1 MSEKKIVLAG
11 NPNVGKST
19 IFNKLTGLNQ
29 HTGNW
34 PGKTVDYACGSYE
47 YNGEKYLIYDLP
59 GTYSLNAHSSE
70 EEISSEFICFG
81 NYDVV
86 VIVVD
91 AINMERNLNLV
102 LQILEVTNKAVLCI
116 NLMDQAKNR
125 KIKIDLEKMAKI
137 LKIPVVGTSAGKQR
151 KLTDL
156 LKKIYDVD
164 NFVDSFKIDYDNFI
178 EENIKKI
185 ERNLNVKRWMAVR
198 ILMGDEFFVENLI
211 KNYNL
216 DEQLVYEQ
224 IKNVKISLLDE
235 GINKNSLN
243 DYIVKTINNK
253 SKEIYDECITI
264 NRKLNNEYKFDR
276 IITNKWIGLPF
287 MLGMLAIIFWITIVG
302 SNYPSDYLYN
312 ILFKLGD
319 YLRELLIRLNSPSW
333 LVDMLINGVYQVL
346 AWVVS
351 VMLPPMMIFF
361 PLFSLLEES
370 GFLPRIAFNL
380 DKYFRKCYTC
390 GKQALTMA
398 MGFGCN
404 AVGVTGCRIIDSAR
418 EKLIAILTNTFVPC
432 NGRFPTLIALISIFI
447 VKDSFGVFNSFVNV
461 LILIIV
467 ILIGI
472 MVTFLIS
479 KVLSVTILKGIP
491 SSFILELPPYRKPM
505 FMKVIFRSIKDKAIF
520 VLGRALVVSAPAG
533 LLIYVL
539 ASINV
544 GDISLL
550 KYISLLL
557 DNFASY
563 FGMDGVILLA
573 FILGFPANEIV
584 FPIMLMIYLSTGQ
597 MVEVGDL
604 NSLREVLISNG
615 WTITTGICVM
625 LFSLIHFPC
634 STTCLTIKKET
645 NSWKWTLLGI
655 IIPTVT
661 GLIICFLVSNVLKV
675 FL

>member
-116 NLMDQAKNR
+116 NLMDQAKSR

-156 LKKIYDVD
+156 LKKIHDVD
-164 NFVDSFKIDYDNFI
+164 NFVDRFKIDYDSFI

-185 ERNLNVKRWMAVR
+185 EKNLKIKRWMAIR

-211 KNYNL
+211 NNYNL

-224 IKNVKISLLDE
+224 IKNVKISLLDQ

-276 IITNKWIGLPF
+276 IITNKWIGIPF

-319 YLRELLIRLNSPSW
+319 YLKELLIRLNSPSW

-505 FMKVIFRSIKDKAIF
+505 FMKIIFRSIKDKAIF

-533 LLIYVL
+533 LIIYVL

>member
-34 PGKTVDYACGSYE
+34 PGKTVDYACGSYK

-116 NLMDQAKNR
+116 NLMDQAKSR

-156 LKKIYDVD
+156 LKKIHDVD
-164 NFVDSFKIDYDNFI
+164 NFVDRFKIDYDSFI

-185 ERNLNVKRWMAVR
+185 EKNLKIKRWMAIR

-211 KNYNL
+211 NNYNL

-224 IKNVKISLLDE
+224 IKNVKISLLDQ

-276 IITNKWIGLPF
+276 IITNKWIGIPF

-319 YLRELLIRLNSPSW
+319 YLKELLIRLNSPSW

-533 LLIYVL
+533 LIIYVL

>member
-116 NLMDQAKNR
+116 NLMDQAKSR
-125 KIKIDLEKMAKI
+125 KIKIDLEEMAKI

-156 LKKIYDVD
+156 LKKIHDVD
-164 NFVDSFKIDYDNFI
+164 NFVDRFKIDYDSFI

-185 ERNLNVKRWMAVR
+185 EKNLKIKRWMAIR

-211 KNYNL
+211 NNYNL

-224 IKNVKISLLDE
+224 IKNVKISLLDQ

-276 IITNKWIGLPF
+276 IITNKWIGIPF

-319 YLRELLIRLNSPSW
+319 YLKELLIRLNSPSW

-533 LLIYVL
+533 LIIYVL

>member
-116 NLMDQAKNR
+116 NLMDQAKSR

-156 LKKIYDVD
+156 LKKIHDVD

-185 ERNLNVKRWMAVR
+185 EKNLNVKRWMAVR

-533 LLIYVL
+533 LIIYVL

-604 NSLREVLISNG
+604 NSLREILISNG

-645 NSWKWTLLGI
+645 NSWNWTLLGI

>member
-116 NLMDQAKNR
+116 NLMDQAKSR

-156 LKKIYDVD
+156 LKKIHDVD
-164 NFVDSFKIDYDNFI
+164 NFVDRFKIDYDSFI

-185 ERNLNVKRWMAVR
+185 EKNLKIKRWMAIR

-224 IKNVKISLLDE
+224 IKNVKISLLDQ

-276 IITNKWIGLPF
+276 IITNKWIGIPF

-319 YLRELLIRLNSPSW
+319 YLKELLIRLNSPSW

-533 LLIYVL
+533 LIIYVL